1 MLGSGA
7 TIGWI
12 GPEIAHDLVDANFRG
27 RTIAERDCSR
37 GCACYFSGD
46 SQQGL
51 TSLLEVFTESCC
63 LSSHFF
69 FGAEGHATVG
79 GLEVVG
85 VELFEHDRKCW
96 MK

>member
-12 GPEIAHDLVDANFRG
+12 GPEIPHELVDANFLG
-27 RTIAERDCSR
+27 RTIAEHDGLC
-37 GCACYFSGD
+37 GCACYVSGN

-51 TSLLEVFTESCC
+51 TSLLEVLTEPCC

-69 FGAEGHATVG
+69 FGAEEHAAVG
-79 GLEVVG
+79 GLEVGG
-85 VELFEHDRKCW
+85 VELFEHDRT
-96 MK
+96 